1 MDGSLASLT
10 WSRGNIVLVSLPEQQ
25 RRYIPNDLNEETNE
39 TFEIKENDE
48 NDTCNCMFVIMFISR
63 FL

>member
-39 TFEIKENDE
+39 TYEIIENDKH
-48 NDTCNCMFVIMFISR
+48 NTLN
-63 FL
+63 